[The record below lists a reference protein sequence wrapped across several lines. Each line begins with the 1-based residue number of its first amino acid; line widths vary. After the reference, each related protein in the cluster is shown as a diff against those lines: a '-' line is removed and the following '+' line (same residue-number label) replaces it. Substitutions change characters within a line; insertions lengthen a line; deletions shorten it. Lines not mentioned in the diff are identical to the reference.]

1 MVITS
6 LLDLDLRK
14 ILVLIERKYS
24 IKLPKKVIEVYLD
37 DTHDLL
43 FVRFK
48 EPQGI
53 ETGEPLPTRAIATIF
68 IEEKTGEIT
77 ALEIVGLSDLLE
89 ELSTA

>member
-1 MVITS
+1 MGIAS
-6 LLDLDLRK
+6 LLELDLKK
-14 ILVLIERKYS
+14 ILDLIERKYS

-53 ETGEPLPTRAIATIF
+53 EAGEPLPTRTIATIF
-68 IEEKTGEIT
+68 IEDRTGEIT

-89 ELSTA
+89 ELAIA

>member
-1 MVITS
+1 MGIAS
-6 LLDLDLRK
+6 LLELDLKK
-14 ILVLIERKYS
+14 ILDLIERKYN
-24 IKLPKKVIEVYLD
+24 IKLPKRVIEVYLD

-43 FVRFK
+43 FIRFK

-53 ETGEPLPTRAIATIF
+53 EAGEPLPTRIIATIF

-89 ELSTA
+89 ELAMA